1 MKTGVKKISVI
12 AILAGLL
19 LVVVCSGFAA
29 VSIERQEHR
38 DISRRIASHERQIK
52 QLRRDN
58 EELSVKIA
66 EQENP
71 AYLTRRASTRL
82 VRPQMTA
89 VVWAYENYD
98 GGRIDFSG
106 KTKGLVSFK
115 APEKKN
121 AVHR

>member
-1 MKTGVKKISVI
+1 MNIKIKNISIV
-12 AILAGLL
+12 AALVGLL
-19 LVVVCSGFAA
+19 LCVTCTGFFA
-29 VSIERQEHR
+29 VSVERQEKR
-38 DISRRIASHERQIK
+38 DIARRITSHERQIK

-71 AYLTRRASTRL
+71 AYLTRRASSRL
-82 VRPQMTA
+82 VRTQMTA

-106 KTKGLVSFK
+106 KSKGLVSFK
-115 APEKKN
+115 APDKKGV
-121 AVHR
+121 ARQ